1 MDLDRELRLNCSYA
15 IMGKQIQ
22 FKFPRRT
29 ISLYSCRFVQIM
41 ICNSFWSGT
50 VTESSLIINS
60 TIMLLAAIDSIYS
73 LLLLQFLGMTDGQT
87 VVLLN
92 GAYLKPTC
100 FSSIPSI
107 HKHISYDRYCS
118 CVSIF
123 GKNDKNSERVSHSS
137 VRKVS

>member
-15 IMGKQIQ
+15 IKGQQ
-22 FKFPRRT
+22 FQYKFDRRT
-29 ISLYSCRFVQIM
+29 ISALSSCRFIQIM
-41 ICNSFWSGT
+41 ICISFWSGT

-92 GAYLKPTC
+92 GAY
-100 FSSIPSI
+100 
-107 HKHISYDRYCS
+107 
-118 CVSIF
+118 
-123 GKNDKNSERVSHSS
+123 
-137 VRKVS
+137 